1 MYIYITLCRTIT
13 HTHTYIYIHMH
24 THVDVATFLDHPP
37 VVPSWPG
44 GYRSLDGKD
53 TSDHAGYGG

>member
-1 MYIYITLCRTIT
+1 MCIYITPCRTIT
-13 HTHTYIYIHMH
+13 YIYIYMH
-24 THVDVATFLDHPP
+24 THVDVATFWDHPP

-53 TSDHAGYGG
+53 TSAHVGYGG